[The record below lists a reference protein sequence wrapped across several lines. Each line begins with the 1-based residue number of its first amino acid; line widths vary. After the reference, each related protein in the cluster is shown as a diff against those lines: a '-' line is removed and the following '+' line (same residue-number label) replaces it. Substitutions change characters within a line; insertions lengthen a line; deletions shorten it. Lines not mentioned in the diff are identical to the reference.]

1 MSAIVFPIV
10 FLGDEVSAAGFRL
23 AGVSVR
29 VPLVGE
35 EQRALTEAA
44 ASAELVLLTAAFA
57 RRLPPALLERY
68 QSGSRP
74 LVGVVPDVTGAVWP
88 EDLAS
93 DIRRHLDIAAG
104 GS

>member
-1 MSAIVFPIV
+1 MPAIV

-29 VPLVGE
+29 VPLEGE
-35 EQRALTEAA
+35 EQQALAEAA
-44 ASAELVLLTAAFA
+44 TSAELVLVSAAFA
-57 RRLPPALLERY
+57 RRLPSALLDRY

-74 LVGVVPDVTGAVWP
+74 LLAIIPDVTGAVSP
-88 EDLAS
+88 PDLAAE
-93 DIRRHLDIAAG
+93 IRRHLGIAAG